1 MQPEAPAAPL
11 NGRFSG
17 REHFTDMVRGA
28 FEQAAREGW
37 PELLIS
43 DASFEDWPLAEAA
56 TVESL
61 QQWAKPGRRMVMLA
75 ERFDRVQRDQPRFV
89 AWRKANSHLID
100 CRLCPADAPDGAPSA
115 LWSPKWFLQ
124 RTDLTACA
132 GVYGVYGVDRR
143 RWMEVREAIESRV
156 RASRPGFPV
165 TTLGL

>member
-1 MQPEAPAAPL
+1 MQPEAVAAPR

-17 REHFTDMVRGA
+17 REQFAGLVRGA

-43 DASFEDWPLAEAA
+43 DVSFDDWPLAEAA
-56 TVESL
+56 TVQSL
-61 QQWAKPGRRMVMLA
+61 QTWARPGRRMVMLA
-75 ERFDRVQRDQPRFV
+75 ARFDRVQRDQPRFV
-89 AWRKANSHLID
+89 TWRKSNSHLID
-100 CRLCPADAPDGAPSA
+100 CRLWPASAQDGPPSA

-124 RTDLTACA
+124 RSAQEACV
-132 GVYGVYGVDRR
+132 GTYGVDRR
-143 RWMEVREAIESRV
+143 RWMAVREAIGIGL